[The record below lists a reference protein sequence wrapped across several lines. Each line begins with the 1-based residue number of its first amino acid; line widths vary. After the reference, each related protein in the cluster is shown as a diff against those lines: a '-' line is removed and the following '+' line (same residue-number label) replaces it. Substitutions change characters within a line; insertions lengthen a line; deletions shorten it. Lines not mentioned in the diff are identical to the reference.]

1 MNEGQ
6 ALKTKLL
13 VHCEKHIEDRVNTL
27 KTSLAEIEQARNQE
41 TKSSAGDK
49 FETGRAM
56 MQIEEAKLNHQLAE
70 VLKLRQ
76 VIDQIKRNPPREE
89 VIGAGSLVATNRGL
103 YFLAIGIGRAKL
115 EGRVVFCTSL
125 EAPIGSALL
134 GKKVG
139 DAFTFNEL
147 AFEVKGIV

>member
-1 MNEGQ
+1 
-6 ALKTKLL
+6 A
-13 VHCEKHIEDRVNTL
+13 HCEQHIEERV
-27 KTSLAEIEQARNQE
+27 TSLQSSLTDIETSRNNE

-56 MQIEEAKLNHQLAE
+56 MQIEAAKLQRQLTE

-76 VIDQIKRNPPREE
+76 AIDQIKRHPPAEN

-103 YFLAIGIGRAKL
+103 YFLAIGIGKVKL
-115 EGRVVFCTSL
+115 EGRTIFCTSL

-134 GKKVG
+134 GKRVG
-139 DAFTFNEL
+139 ETFSFNDLEFL
-147 AFEVKGIV
+147 IKGIV